1 MGDEQSKSVL
11 TTGSLNELGTALAIA
26 QAEVKNAVRGETN
39 PEFHS
44 SYADLAAVWDA
55 CRQALSKNGLSV
67 LQFTGISAEGAP
79 VLFTTLLHRSGQA
92 ITGTTPIYLPPTE
105 RVNKEGKTI
114 QTNMSQAFG
123 SAITYARRY
132 ALAAMVGVATEDD
145 DANSANGDEQKAKTH
160 SQQPSKPDDA
170 ATEAQKGKI
179 VAMAKTVGYKSDK
192 MAAFFAENKMA
203 WDELTKAQASHA
215 IDLLSKIEK
224 AGKDVADKQEG
235 AS

>member
-1 MGDEQSKSVL
+1 MTTGDERVF
-11 TTGSLNELGTALAIA
+11 TTSSLNELGTALAIA
-26 QAEVKNAVRGETN
+26 QAEVKNAVRSETN

-55 CRQALSKNGLSV
+55 CRMALSKNGLSV
-67 LQFTGISAEGAP
+67 IQFTGITEAGAP

-92 ITGTTPIYLPPTE
+92 ITGTTPIYMPPTE
-105 RVNKEGKTI
+105 RTNKEGKTI

-123 SAITYARRY
+123 SAVTYVRRY

-145 DANSANGDEQKAKTH
+145 DANSAGEEQKPKATTH

-170 ATEAQKGKI
+170 ATEPQKGKI
-179 VAMAKTVGYKSDK
+179 VAIAKTIGYRADK
-192 MAAFFAENKMA
+192 MAQFFAENKME
-203 WDELTKAQASHA
+203 WDSLSKAQASHA
-215 IDLLSKIEK
+215 IDLLSKIENE
-224 AGKDVADKQEG
+224 GKDVADKQEG

>member
-1 MGDEQSKSVL
+1 MGDEQKL

-26 QAEVKNAVRGETN
+26 QAEVKNAVRGEEN
-39 PEFHS
+39 SEFHS

-55 CRQALSKNGLSV
+55 CRQALGKNGLSV

-105 RVNKEGKTI
+105 RTNKEGKTV

-123 SAITYARRY
+123 SAITYVRRY

-145 DANSANGDEQKAKTH
+145 DANSANGDDQKQKAQTH
-160 SQQPSKPDDA
+160 SQQASKPDEP
-170 ATEAQKGKI
+170 ATEPQKAKI

-192 MAAFFAENKMA
+192 MAQFFAENKMA
-203 WDELTKAQASHA
+203 WDSLTKHQASQA
-215 IDLLSKIEK
+215 IDLLSKIEA